1 MTDASIL
8 SEQSAGVLTITLSRP
23 DVLNSFN
30 LPMARSLQ
38 ERIAFAEKDASI
50 RAVLLTGAGRAFCAG
65 QDLADTDVS
74 DANAMPDLGQTVAE
88 QYNPL
93 VKGIRALGKPVV
105 CAVNGVAAGAGANL
119 ALACDIVVA
128 STKASFIQPFAK
140 IGLVPDT
147 GGSFFLPR
155 LIGPARATA
164 LIMLGEKLSAEQA
177 VEWGL
182 IWKAF
187 DPGDLM
193 PQARAMAETLAT
205 QPTAAFALTKQLLNA
220 TWSHSLEQQLA
231 LEEELQRAAG
241 TTHDF
246 REGVLAFLEKRVARF
261 KGH

>member
-1 MTDASIL
+1 MTESSIL
-8 SEQSAGVLTITLSRP
+8 SEQSAGVLIVTLNRP

-30 LPMARSLQ
+30 LPMALALQ
-38 ERIAFAEKDASI
+38 ERLTFAHQDASI

-74 DANAMPDLGQTVAE
+74 DAGSMPDLGQTVAE

-93 VKGIRALGKPVV
+93 VKGIRQLGKPVV

-164 LIMLGEKLSAEQA
+164 LMMLGEKLSAEQA
-177 VEWGL
+177 AEWGL
-182 IWKAF
+182 IWKTF
-187 DPGDLM
+187 DPSELM
-193 PQARAMAETLAT
+193 TQARTMAQMLAT

-220 TWSHSLEQQLA
+220 TWNHSLDQQLA
-231 LEEELQRAAG
+231 LEEEMQRAAG
-241 TTHDF
+241 ATHDF

-261 KGH
+261 NGH